1 MYGVSVEGV
10 GGGKGKCGGG
20 MKKCVGVSREVRGEV
35 WKSVLG
41 GGERYGKVCWG
52 VGGGEKRKCW
62 ERCGEVHWQ
71 VLGEVWRS
79 ALGCAGR
86 GVLGGVK

>member
-1 MYGVSVEGV
+1 MWKKCVGVSKEVLRVYGVSVEGV
-10 GGGKGKCGGG
+10 GGG
-20 MKKCVGVSREVRGEV
+20 MKKCVGVSGEVRGEV

-41 GGERYGKVCWG
+41 GGGRYGKVCWG

-71 VLGEVWRS
+71 VLGEVCW
-79 ALGCAGR
+79 
-86 GVLGGVK
+86 GVWSSIE